1 MRHAGWVASALVAAL
16 VVTCT
21 KLKQSRITPA
31 TSNDDNNRRWSVATA
46 ACVAAAA
53 TALEAV
59 ATDLLVF
66 LPAGAAGATTT
77 TTLFCGN
84 FGRVALLPDSVV
96 FCDLYVPY

>member
-21 KLKQSRITPA
+21 KLKQSRITH
-31 TSNDDNNRRWSVATA
+31 DNNRRWSVATA